1 MTAALPASFSHI
13 GLHIG
18 DLDRALDYLVNGLQL
33 PLLARGAETDPLLA
47 LMVGTP
53 TPVFQTARVQLP
65 GTEACIRL
73 VENRGAPEVD
83 NRHQNPGTCHFAYY
97 THDLRK
103 SWAELEA
110 AGSTLISSSI
120 SPVVGG
126 LFDGGLTMYCT
137 GHDGYPVE
145 LMQGRAYLDG
155 TPRDPD
161 AVPSRA
167 RANETCHL
175 GIQVR
180 DRDRSLAFYRD
191 LLGMASL
198 HEWLEDSPRTQS
210 VVGLPGS
217 ELNMAILRLPG
228 TPAYV
233 EVIEYQKVPWTPAD
247 TDNRNNR
254 TFHLAY
260 RVPDLDATQSRLAAF
275 GSRILGSGI
284 LRGPDGSRAL
294 CCEDPDG
301 IRVVFTEPCA

>member
-1 MTAALPASFSHI
+1 MVHTASPAFSHI

-18 DLDRALDYLVNGLQL
+18 DLDRALRCLVDDLQL
-33 PLLARGAETDPLLA
+33 PLLRRGAETDPLLQI
-47 LMVGTP
+47 MVETP
-53 TPVFQTARVQLP
+53 TATFQTAHVGLP
-65 GTEACIRL
+65 GTDSCIRL
-73 VENRGAPEVD
+73 VENRGAPMID

-103 SWAELEA
+103 AWAGLEA
-110 AGSTLISSSI
+110 AGSKLISLGI

-161 AVPSRA
+161 TVPSRA
-167 RANETCHL
+167 RVNETCHL

-180 DRDRSLAFYRD
+180 DRDRSLAFHRD
-191 LLGMASL
+191 LVGMASL
-198 HEWLEDSPRTQS
+198 HEWLEDSPRTQD

-233 EVIEYQKVPWTPAD
+233 EIIEYQKVPWVPVD
-247 TDNRNNR
+247 TNNRNNG

-260 RVPDLDATQSRLAAF
+260 RVADLDAMRDRLTAF
-275 GSRILGSGI
+275 GSRVLGRVI
-284 LRGPDGSRAL
+284 VAQPDGTRAL

-301 IRVVFTEPCA
+301 IRVVFLQ